1 VFSFKPILDCSTN
14 WLNEAHA
21 IDCKPE
27 TSKLDLE
34 RRKVLT
40 QCVNDLNEALK
51 KVVSYDDSLI
61 EDLSGAGEL

>member
-1 VFSFKPILDCSTN
+1 VLSFKPVLDCSTN

-27 TSKLDLE
+27 
-34 RRKVLT
+34 RQKVLI
-40 QCVNDLNEALK
+40 QCVNDVNEALK
-51 KVVSYDDSLI
+51 KVVSYDESLI